1 MPGRAERANV
11 DQMSYRF
18 RLYPTVEQA
27 IQMDEFCRSA
37 RKVWNTGVQQFEFA
51 ATHHRGKRMNWPS
64 HVERDR
70 QLTEAR
76 AALDWLAAVPRVVQ
90 SQALRDLD
98 QAYRNWWG
106 NPTHFGRPTFRKQGR
121 GGGFAITD
129 VARRQKVKKINRRW
143 GAVNLPNIGW
153 VKFRLTRTFARL
165 LDAKSA
171 RITVD
176 RCGRWHVAFPLEPV
190 AIERTRTGAVVGIDR
205 GVANTLATSEG
216 TFDHAPTLSEGERA
230 EALRRQVARANE
242 NYRGALDVVHKQA
255 YARTLARLADRRRDW
270 IEQTTTALV
279 REYDLIAVERL
290 NVRGMVRSAKG
301 TLEEPGVN
309 VRAKAGLNRAI
320 LAQCWGAWLARLK
333 QKAALCGVE
342 VIEVSARNTSRRCR
356 ACGHTASENRDSQ
369 AEFRCVACGHEDHA
383 DTNAALNILERG
395 LKARTVP
402 EPLGAAA

>member
-1 MPGRAERANV
+1 MG
-11 DQMSYRF
+11 
-18 RLYPTVEQA
+18 
-27 IQMDEFCRSA
+27 EFCRSA
-37 RKVWNTGVQQFEFA
+37 RKVWNVGIEQFEFA
-51 ATHHRGKRMNWPS
+51 ARYHRGKRKVWPS

-76 AALDWLAAVPRVVQ
+76 AEFDWLAATPRVVQ

-98 QAYRNWWG
+98 RAYRNWWG
-106 NPTHFGRPTFRKQGR
+106 NPAHFGTPTFRKEGN

-129 VARRQKVKKINRRW
+129 IGRRRKVKKINRRW
-143 GAVNLPNIGW
+143 GAVNLPNVGW
-153 VKFRLTRTFARL
+153 VKFRLTRPFARL

-176 RCGRWHVAFPLEPV
+176 RCGRWHVAFPLEPI
-190 AIERTRTGAVVGIDR
+190 AISRTQTGAVVGIDR
-205 GVANTLATSEG
+205 GVANTIATSEG

-230 EALRRQVARANE
+230 EAMRRQTARAAD
-242 NYRGALDVVHKQA
+242 NYRGPLSEVHKQA
-255 YARTLARLADRRRDW
+255 YARSLARLADRRRDW
-270 IEQTTTALV
+270 IEKSTTALV
-279 REYDLIAVERL
+279 REYDLIVVEKL

-301 TLEEPGVN
+301 TIEEPGVN
-309 VRAKAGLNRAI
+309 VRAKAALNRAI
-320 LAQCWGAWLARLK
+320 LAQCWGEWLARLK

-356 ACGHTASENRDSQ
+356 ACGHTAPENRDSQ

-383 DTNAALNILERG
+383 DVNAAKNILERG

-402 EPLGAAA
+402 